1 MVVLWECK
9 SRGPETHRDY
19 VPRSVS
25 VKLETSEIGSGPPAG
40 QVIGQNEAERSHSRD
55 FSSVCPRQSSEAR
68 KMSQSQ
74 IQRCRPIG
82 CLIPLFGS
90 SGGHQDSNDYFTPSA
105 VPRLRPIVVIGAKKG
120 ILVPGLGIG
129 GCLTARVTRRRTVER
144 SIANQMVLV
153 VHLSLSLEDL
163 TVQVFWK
170 MTRKIC
176 RGGWTAVVVKNRLP
190 VSKVKWPVQAM

>member
-1 MVVLWECK
+1 MVILWECK
-9 SRGPETHRDY
+9 SRGPGTHRDY

-105 VPRLRPIVVIGAKKG
+105 VPRLRPIVVIGARRGHSRAWFGHWWLSDRKSDSTPDSG
-120 ILVPGLGIG
+120 ALHRQPDGSGRPSL
-129 GCLTARVTRRRTVER
+129 CLSR
-144 SIANQMVLV
+144 I
-153 VHLSLSLEDL
+153 
-163 TVQVFWK
+163 
-170 MTRKIC
+170 
-176 RGGWTAVVVKNRLP
+176 
-190 VSKVKWPVQAM
+190 